1 MLVLCLL
8 HLYPALEKIG
18 SVHDFLI
25 GCSLALVPPVTS
37 FIWHIGE
44 QHATTASHALL
55 VLSFICSFPDICIF
69 LQQ

>member
-18 SVHDFLI
+18 SVHDFLM
-25 GCSLALVPPVTS
+25 GCSLALVPPVAS

-44 QHATTASHALL
+44 QHATTASHA
-55 VLSFICSFPDICIF
+55 SACSQFHLF
-69 LQQ
+69 FS